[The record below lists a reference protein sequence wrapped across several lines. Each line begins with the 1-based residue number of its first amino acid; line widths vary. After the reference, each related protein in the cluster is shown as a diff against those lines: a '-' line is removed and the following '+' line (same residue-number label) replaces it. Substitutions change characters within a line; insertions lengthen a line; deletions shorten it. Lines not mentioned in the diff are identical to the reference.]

1 MKKRPR
7 VALLIET
14 SNSYARGL
22 LRGIHAYIREHDGW
36 ATYLLEQGRGDAPPP
51 WLTEKWQGDGIIA
64 RVENRHIA
72 EVVKG
77 TGLPVIDVSSSNVA
91 PDVPRVITNGP
102 SVARL
107 AAEHLAERGLEHF
120 GFASDD
126 RFGWSLRRG
135 EQFAKIIEELGYS
148 CDVLGEHKPLRV
160 QPDWDQEERAMIAWL
175 RRLPKP
181 VGVMVCHDMRGLQ
194 LIQVCRR
201 IGLAVPDDVAVVGVD
216 NDEILCSLATPP
228 LSSVIQDTYRIGFE
242 AAELLDK
249 WIAGGRPQLE
259 TLIEP
264 LGMVTRQSSDVLAV
278 SDPEISKAVRFIRE
292 HACDGIR
299 VEDVLRVVSVSRRI
313 FEHRFKKL
321 LGHTPHDEISKLQ
334 FQREAVA
341 RRNLI
346 AADRRR
352 PARRL
357 SARRVPKRC
366 LQAPLRHV
374 SQRVPG
380 RAHAVIGAR
389 KQTALATRALPRRSA
404 NSSLL

>member
-64 RVENRHIA
+64 RIENGHIA
-72 EVVKG
+72 EVVKR
-77 TGLPVIDVSSSNVA
+77 TGLPVVDVSSGNVA
-91 PDVPRVITNGP
+91 PDVPRVITNGAA
-102 SVARL
+102 VARL
-107 AAEHLAERGLEHF
+107 AAEHLAERGVEHF

-126 RFGWSLRRG
+126 RFEWSLRRG
-135 EQFAKIIEELGYS
+135 EQFAKIVQELGFS

-160 QPDWDQEERAMIAWL
+160 QPDWDQEERALTAWL

-181 VGVMVCHDMRGLQ
+181 VGVMACHDMRGLQ

-201 IGLAVPDDVAVVGVD
+201 IGLAIPDEVAVVGVD

-242 AAELLDK
+242 AAQLLDQ
-249 WIAGGRPQLE
+249 WLAGKRPQLE

-299 VEDVLRVVSVSRRI
+299 VEDVLRVVTVSRRI

-334 FQREAVA
+334 FQRAKQLLAETSLPLTVVA
-341 RRNLI
+341 
-346 AADRRR
+346 
-352 PARRL
+352 
-357 SARRVPKRC
+357 
-366 LQAPLRHV
+366 
-374 SQRVPG
+374 QRVG
-380 RAHAVIGAR
+380 FQHAEYLSVAF
-389 KQTALATRALPRRSA
+389 KRRFGISP
-404 NSSLL
+404 SEYRDEHMR